1 MDQRAFQDM
10 GGMFPRPGKALK
22 ALLIAVAALS
32 VLGWLVV
39 NWVPGGEKGA
49 EAFLW
54 VACSRD
60 ALLNQ
65 SIPRV
70 WTLLTAGLFTSP
82 TGHGAAQDLLY
93 TLIGL
98 YFFSPDLEKRWG
110 PKRYLRF
117 IALSIVI
124 GFVLSIAVDVA
135 SPPHLQIFHPHL
147 MYGAG
152 AAITATL
159 VAWSRQ
165 NADSTVRLF
174 FVLPVKG
181 SWFFWL
187 AVFYCVAGVMAWD
200 PQNNAGVVAPFG
212 GIVTGLLLGG
222 TPSVARTLYLRMKLG
237 LLRKQAGTPTDRP
250 SSPRPT
256 RPARGGGPPLRVV
269 YGGLEDELKKR
280 KPPKDKRYLN

>member
-187 AVFYCVAGVMAWD
+187 AVFYCVSGVLAWD
-200 PQNNAGVVAPFG
+200 PQNDAGVVAPFG
-212 GIVTGLLLGG
+212 GIMTGLLLSG
-222 TPSVARTLYLRMKLG
+222 TPSVARTLYLRAKLAV
-237 LLRKQAGTPTDRP
+237 LRKQATPQDRP
-250 SSPRPT
+250 SSPRPS
-256 RPARGGGPPLRVV
+256 RSSRSGGPPLRVV